1 MGATNFDTIVRGDD
15 LTMQDAYDQARD
27 QALYDRGH
35 DPYNGTISTTSG
47 VMLAPDLPKGS
58 TPITVEEAQAHLGVT
73 TGDGEYWWDRDE
85 QPQKWESAWAIP
97 LAAEPNAEPG
107 GWDDK
112 SKPGWLFYG
121 WAAC

>member
-1 MGATNFDTIVRGDD
+1 MGSTNFDTIVRGAQ
-15 LTMQDAYDQARD
+15 TMEEAYSQAKA
-27 QALYDRGH
+27 QAIYDHGH
-35 DPYNGTISTTSG
+35 DPYSGTIATTRG
-47 VMLAPDLPKGS
+47 VVLAPDLPKGA

-73 TGDGEYWWDRDE
+73 TGGEYWWDRDN

-97 LAAEPNAEPG
+97 LAAEPDAEPG

-112 SKPGWLFYG
+112 SQPGWLFYG